1 MNIKICKS
9 DEINT
14 SALFPFVPVLVMA
27 SAKLGSILSC
37 DAVAGNLHPSGRRR
51 DTERDGAVTL
61 LGHTF
66 CLRDSLLGPTP
77 LGVTKRCA
85 DSGWV

>member
-37 DAVAGNLHPSGRRR
+37 DAVAGNLHPLAGIG
-51 DTERDGAVTL
+51 T
-61 LGHTF
+61 
-66 CLRDSLLGPTP
+66 
-77 LGVTKRCA
+77 
-85 DSGWV
+85 